1 MYKEAPSFQE
11 PDMSNMHRLTA
22 ERIRRDRLKTAH
34 PSFANGLDNALAAT
48 ETFRKAAT
56 GNVNT
61 EMRVYIMRMFE
72 AAVANDDTINGNA
85 KTVNEI
91 AAEMR
96 DYAASAGLDTTALHH
111 VAESVRATAR
121 AFILR

>member
-1 MYKEAPSFQE
+1 MYKEAAPYQE

-22 ERIRRDRLKTAH
+22 EKIRRDRLKAAH
-34 PSFANGLDNALAAT
+34 PSFAKGLDSALAAT
-48 ETFRKAAT
+48 ETFREAAT
-56 GNVNT
+56 GNTAT
-61 EMRVYIMRMFE
+61 EMRVFVMRMFE

-85 KTVNEI
+85 KTVSEI

-96 DYAASAGLDTTALHH
+96 DYAANAGLDTTALHQ
-111 VAESVRATAR
+111 VAESVRTSAR